1 MLNSRVVLCLGSAL
15 LCTAIAPAQTTAPA
29 STMVSPSKASAEPVS
44 IEPVKPTPKASPE
57 AAISVD
63 PASLLPDLPRLPQRN
78 ATLIGGTI
86 SRLDRVRDRFT
97 VRVFGGGHATIL
109 FDPRTK
115 VFRGTNEVT
124 LTDLHEGDRVYL
136 DTILDGDTVFA
147 RTIRLR
153 AGEASGETQGIVL
166 KYREDSGELTIR
178 DGISP
183 QPVRVR
189 LGSATKFMQGQ
200 QNVSASALQAGALI
214 AVTFDSQGNGND
226 IAREISILAAP
237 GAHFTF
243 TGQVVHIDLRLGLLA
258 LNSSTDHKT
267 YEVYLDQSVTPDNNL
282 HPGANV
288 TVLATF
294 DDSRYIAHSL
304 TIDSQNQ

>member
-1 MLNSRVVLCLGSAL
+1 M
-15 LCTAIAPAQTTAPA
+15 I
-29 STMVSPSKASAEPVS
+29 STSKEDAESSS
-44 IEPVKPTPKASPE
+44 IEPAKPAPNPASE

-86 SRLDRVRDRFT
+86 SHLDRVRDRFT
-97 VRVFGGGHATIL
+97 ISMFGGGHTSIL

-115 VFRGTNEVT
+115 IFRGTTEVT

-147 RTIRLR
+147 RTIRLK
-153 AGEASGETQGIVL
+153 AGAASGETQGIVL
-166 KYREDSGELTIR
+166 KYREDRGELTIR

-189 LGSATKFMQGQ
+189 LDSATKFVQGQ
-200 QNVSASALQAGALI
+200 QTLSSSALQPGSLV
-214 AVTFDSQGNGND
+214 AVAFNSEGRGQDV
-226 IAREISILAAP
+226 AREVSILAAP
-237 GAHFTF
+237 GTRFTF
-243 TGQVVHIDLRLGLLA
+243 TGQVVHIDLRSGLLA

-267 YEVYLDQSVTPDNNL
+267 YEVYLDQSITPDNNL

-294 DDSRYIAHSL
+294 QDSRYVARSL
-304 TIDSQNQ
+304 TIDSQNK

>member
-1 MLNSRVVLCLGSAL
+1 VEPSS
-15 LCTAIAPAQTTAPA
+15 IEPAKPA
-29 STMVSPSKASAEPVS
+29 SANASAEAV
-44 IEPVKPTPKASPE
+44 IT
-57 AAISVD
+57 VD

-97 VRVFGGGHATIL
+97 VSVFGGGHATVL

-115 VFRGTNEVT
+115 VFRGKNEGS

-147 RTIRLR
+147 RTIRLKSG
-153 AGEASGETQGIVL
+153 AASGETQGIVL
-166 KYREDSGELTIR
+166 KYRDDHGELTIR

-183 QPVRVR
+183 QPIRVR
-189 LGSATKFMQGQ
+189 LGSTTRFTQGQ
-200 QNVSASALQAGALI
+200 QTLSASALQPGSLV
-214 AVTFDSQGNGND
+214 AVTFDSEGSGHD
-226 IAREISILAAP
+226 VAREVTILAAP
-237 GAHFTF
+237 GSRFTF
-243 TGQVVHIDLRLGLLA
+243 TGKVAHIDLRSGLLA

-282 HPGANV
+282 HPGTDV

-294 DDSRYIAHSL
+294 EDSRYVAHSL
-304 TIDSQNQ
+304 TIDSQNK